1 MNTRKLSNTQE
12 KRLAKNIGGRQVI
25 GSGSTPFLKG
35 DVITSDL
42 FIEAKTK
49 AVESKSISVKKA
61 WLEKA
66 QEQAYSMR
74 KKDYAFGAEDRVQVK
89 FSTFYELVKGCTQRD
104 QMLNAIN
111 CNVPHRYIREMVT
124 GKSEEPEKRELL
136 IGAPKEEK
144 QGGKKR

>member
-1 MNTRKLSNTQE
+1 MNTRKFSNTQE
-12 KRLAKNIGGRQVI
+12 KRVAKNIGGRQVI

-49 AVESKSISVKKA
+49 AKESKSISVKKE

-74 KKDYAFGAEDRVQVK
+74 KRDYALAISFGDGKDYYVIEDSLMEDLYKSREALRAVIDAIGGVDHNPLGLESAEIYR
-89 FSTFYELVKGCTQRD
+89 
-104 QMLNAIN
+104 
-111 CNVPHRYIREMVT
+111 IRE
-124 GKSEEPEKRELL
+124 L
-136 IGAPKEEK
+136 IKEEIE
-144 QGGKKR
+144 

>member
-1 MNTRKLSNTQE
+1 MNTRKLSDKQE
-12 KRLAKNIGGRQVI
+12 KRLAKNIGGRQVV

-35 DVITSDL
+35 DVTTPDL

-74 KKDYAFGAEDRVQVK
+74 KKDYALAISFGDGKDYYVIEDSLMEDLYKSRAALEAVVE
-89 FSTFYELVKGCTQRD
+89 SLGGLEDPLVDLPDLKASGVRA
-104 QMLNAIN
+104 L
-111 CNVPHRYIREMVT
+111 IRRKLGNE
-124 GKSEEPEKRELL
+124 
-136 IGAPKEEK
+136 
-144 QGGKKR
+144 